1 MINIILSCLASSI
14 IILSYGLI
22 FNQVFF
28 KEDTKRINYYEIGIF
43 GFIFVGF
50 LSLIINF
57 FIPLNKVVGSIF
69 LWVSVIYFIAHL
81 IKSQKKI
88 ELFYIIFFLS
98 FVSFSIL
105 VISNINRPD
114 AGLYHL
120 PYVSI
125 LNENKVIIGLTNI
138 HYRFG
143 HTSIM
148 QHISAIYNNYTFKTE
163 FISSPLA
170 SIFSFYLLFVLS
182 EFKKNLDK
190 KNVTLIL
197 ISFLIII
204 FSLYSFNRYSNYGN
218 DVPAHIYFFILVMF
232 FLNIPDL
239 KHVSSHF
246 FYKITLISIFLFTLK
261 PFMVIVLLIP
271 LFLFILNKKKLKII
285 KNTKLVLCL
294 ILISIWFLKNILI
307 SGCLIFPIKNTCIK
321 SLNYYNENVV
331 NLASNEGE
339 AWAKGFPDQKENSKL
354 TLKEYNAN
362 FNWLETW
369 KKNHFKKIQEK
380 ILPLLIFILI
390 FTTPYI
396 LIKSHN
402 NYQNSN
408 NKIDYNLILI
418 TIFSFVCSAYWFFYF
433 PVYRF
438 GMSFLATFIITIYVL
453 IIFQFRS
460 FSKINKTFFWILI
473 IIFFLGSMGKNYN
486 RIFKSYDKYYDGHP
500 WPRIY
505 TLKNNEKNIQKI
517 FESIYDKNNKFL
529 YNYSNGEECMYSKSP
544 CSHMLQKKI
553 YKTKIL
559 GFDAFYLN
567 NN

>member
-1 MINIILSCLASSI
+1 M
-14 IILSYGLI
+14 LSYGLI
-22 FNQVFF
+22 FNQAFL

-57 FIPLNKVVGSIF
+57 FVPLNKVVGSIF

-98 FVSFSIL
+98 FVSFSVL

-125 LNENKVIIGLTNI
+125 LNENKIIIGLTNI

-170 SIFSFYLLFVLS
+170 SIFSFYLLFVLN

-190 KNVTLIL
+190 KKVTLIL
-197 ISFLIII
+197 ITFLIII

-218 DVPAHIYFFILVMF
+218 DVPSHIYFFILVMF

-239 KHVSSHF
+239 KHASSLS

-271 LFLFILNKKKLKII
+271 FFLFILNKKKLKII
-285 KNTKLVLCL
+285 KNTKIILCF

-354 TLKEYNAN
+354 TLEQYNAN

-402 NYQNSN
+402 NYQNSK

-418 TIFSFVCSAYWFFYF
+418 TIFSFVCSVYWFFYF

-438 GMSFLATFIITIYVL
+438 GMSFLATFIITTYVL

-486 RIFKSYDKYYDGHP
+486 RIFKNYDKYYDGHP

-505 TLKNNEKNIQKI
+505 TLNNNEKNIQKT

-529 YNYSNGEECMYSKSP
+529 YKYSNGEECMYSKSP
-544 CSHMLQKKI
+544 CTHMLQKKI